1 MNKYLFNILDK
12 IKNGVVLLD
21 DNLEIIFWNDSMN
34 NIVELKQENVL
45 YKNIFSIFP
54 NLDREYFKN
63 TFTNTL
69 IKGNQYFFSSKLH
82 KNIISEKSNINFEI
96 NRVEYYNRDYL
107 LMEFEDITND
117 FIRVKQLKEYLNEL
131 SFLNKELKSKEIEI
145 EKLIYQDQLTNVGNR
160 TAFYSFSE
168 KLIANAERNNS
179 IFGLMFIDI
188 DNFKSINDNYGHC
201 AGDKALIKTADIL
214 TQSIRKSDMLFRFGG
229 DEFLILLPNFSNK
242 DSYETIAKRIKSS
255 STKVKIRENIEIDI
269 SLSIGISFYPC
280 DGNLIDKLILKA
292 DEAMYRI
299 KKAGGNNYA
308 YYEEK

>member
-1 MNKYLFNILDK
+1 MDKYLFNILDK

-21 DNLEIIFWNDSMN
+21 DNLEVIFWNDSMR
-34 NIVELKQENVL
+34 NIVDFKQENIL
-45 YKNIFSIFP
+45 YKNIFTIFP

-63 TFTNTL
+63 TFHNT
-69 IKGNQYFFSSKLH
+69 IIRGNQYFFSSKIH
-82 KNIISEKSNINFEI
+82 KNIISGKSNVNFEI
-96 NRVEYYNRDYL
+96 NRVKYYNRNYL

-168 KLIANAERNNS
+168 KLIANTERNNG

-188 DNFKSINDNYGHC
+188 DNFKSINDSYGHC
-201 AGDKALIKTADIL
+201 AGDKALIKVADTL
-214 TQSIRKSDMLFRFGG
+214 TKSIRKSDMLFRFGG
-229 DEFLILLPNFSNK
+229 DEFLILLPNLSNT
-242 DSYETIAKRIKSS
+242 DSYKATADRIKSS
-255 STKVKIRENIEIDI
+255 NPKVKIREGVEINI
-269 SLSIGISFYPC
+269 SLSIGISFYPS
-280 DGNLIDKLILKA
+280 DGNLIDKLMLKA

-299 KKAGGNNYA
+299 KKAGGSNYA
-308 YYEEK
+308 CYVQK